1 LYINRQKRNYGV
13 KFKETQNKVIAVG
26 NIMKL
31 DELINKYHKQLNE
44 NDLYIWSYIST
55 HRKECETLAI
65 DQLAYKCN
73 VSRTTILRFAQKLS
87 LKGYGELK
95 VYLKLDNEKS
105 TENINNVEAVC
116 DAYNE
121 VIKNIKEKDCT
132 DIFKVIDKAR
142 TLYVYGIGMVQSSI
156 KKEIKRT
163 FLTAGKVFYD
173 LSGYTEASAIVNF
186 ATDEDVFVI
195 ISMSGENQFIMN
207 FAKNLKIKN
216 IPIISIT
223 KLKDN
228 SLAKLSDYNLYTSTA
243 LIPRISN
250 DIDFESLTS
259 YFILIEILFLK
270 YMEYEAQKKKKEEKN
285 EIGNID

>member
-1 LYINRQKRNYGV
+1 
-13 KFKETQNKVIAVG
+13 
-26 NIMKL
+26 MKL
-31 DELINKYHKQLNE
+31 DELINKYHKHLNE
-44 NDLYIWSYIST
+44 NDLYIWNYISK
-55 HRKECETLAI
+55 HRKECETLTI
-65 DQLAYKCN
+65 DQLAHKCN
-73 VSRTTILRFAQKLS
+73 VSRTTILRFSQKLS

-105 TENINNVEAVC
+105 KENVNNVEAVC

-132 DIFKVIDKAR
+132 DIFELIDKSR

-156 KKEIKRT
+156 KKEFKRT
-163 FLTAGKVFYD
+163 FLTAGKIFYD
-173 LSGYTEASAIVNF
+173 LSGYTEANAIVDL

-195 ISMSGENQFIMN
+195 ISVSGENQFIMD

-243 LIPRISN
+243 LIPSIYN

-270 YMEYEAQKKKKEEKN
+270 YMEYKTQKNKKEEKH
-285 EIGNID
+285 EIGNVD

>member
-1 LYINRQKRNYGV
+1 
-13 KFKETQNKVIAVG
+13 
-26 NIMKL
+26 MKL
-31 DELINKYHKQLNE
+31 DELINKYYQQLNE
-44 NDLYIWSYIST
+44 NDLYIWNYISK
-55 HRKECETLAI
+55 HRKDCETLAI
-65 DQLAYKCN
+65 DKLANKCN
-73 VSRTTILRFAQKLS
+73 VSRTTVLRFAQKLS

-105 TENINNVEAVC
+105 KENVSNVEVVC

-132 DIFKVIDKAR
+132 DIFKVIDKAT

-156 KKEIKRT
+156 KKEFKRI
-163 FLTAGKVFYD
+163 FLTAGKMFYD
-173 LSGYTEASAIVNF
+173 LSGYTEARAIADL

-195 ISMSGENQFIMN
+195 ISVSGENQAIIN
-207 FAKNLKIKN
+207 FAKKLKVKN

-228 SLAKLSDYNLYTSTA
+228 SLGKLSEYNLYTSTA
-243 LIPRISN
+243 LIPGISE

-259 YFILIEILFLK
+259 YFILIEILFVK
-270 YMEYEAQKKKKEEKN
+270 YMEYKTQKKKKEEKH

>member
-1 LYINRQKRNYGV
+1 
-13 KFKETQNKVIAVG
+13 
-26 NIMKL
+26 MKL

-44 NDLYIWSYIST
+44 NDLYIWNYISK
-55 HRKECETLAI
+55 HRKECETLTI

-105 TENINNVEAVC
+105 KENIDNIEIVC
-116 DAYNE
+116 DTYSQ

-132 DIFKVIDKAR
+132 EIFKAIDKAKN
-142 TLYVYGIGMVQSSI
+142 LYVYGIGMVQSSI

-173 LSGYTEASAIVNF
+173 LSGYNEASAIEDL
-186 ATDEDVFVI
+186 ATDEDLFVI
-195 ISMSGENQFIMN
+195 ISMSGENKFLLD
-207 FAKNLKIKN
+207 FTKSLKIRN

-243 LIPRISN
+243 LIPKISN
-250 DIDFESLTS
+250 DIDFESLTC

-270 YMEYEAQKKKKEEKN
+270 YIEYETQKKKKEE
-285 EIGNID
+285 

>member
-1 LYINRQKRNYGV
+1 MR
-13 KFKETQNKVIAVG
+13 
-26 NIMKL
+26 L
-31 DELINKYHKQLNE
+31 DELINKYYKHLNE
-44 NDLYIWSYIST
+44 NDLYIWDYISK
-55 HRKECETLAI
+55 HRKECEKLAI

-95 VYLKLDNEKS
+95 VYLKLDNEK
-105 TENINNVEAVC
+105 TKENINNVEIVYET
-116 DAYNE
+116 YNE

-132 DIFKVIDKAR
+132 EIFQVIDKAK

-163 FLTAGKVFYD
+163 FLTAGKIFYD
-173 LSGYTEASAIVNF
+173 LSGYTEASAIADL
-186 ATDEDVFVI
+186 ATDKDVFVI
-195 ISMSGENQFIMN
+195 ISMSGENQFILD
-207 FAKNLKIKN
+207 FAKNLKIRN
-216 IPIISIT
+216 ISIISIT

-243 LIPRISN
+243 LIPKISN

-270 YMEYEAQKKKKEEKN
+270 YMEYEKQKKKKEE
-285 EIGNID
+285 